1 MVKILTALLLLLNA
15 CSAMP
20 LTEGPRARLMPGIEA
35 PRDRARM
42 EIRETAT
49 VPPFIALK
57 CAQLYA
63 RHGHVGYALA
73 AALPTAWITQFG
85 CAFTPWGALVPA
97 EGPIWCDVVYLAGSD
112 TLREHEIRHCEG
124 WDHPA

>member
-1 MVKILTALLLLLNA
+1 MDKIFIALLLLLNA

-20 LTEGPRARLMPGIEA
+20 LKEGPRARLMPGITE
-35 PRDRARM
+35 PRNRADM
-42 EIRETAT
+42 EIREHAL
-49 VPPFIALK
+49 VPPLIALK

-63 RHGHVGYALA
+63 THGHVGYALA
-73 AALPTAWITQFG
+73 AALPTTWISQFG
-85 CAFTPWGALVPA
+85 CAFTPWGSLVPT

-112 TLREHEIRHCEG
+112 TIREHEIRHCEG